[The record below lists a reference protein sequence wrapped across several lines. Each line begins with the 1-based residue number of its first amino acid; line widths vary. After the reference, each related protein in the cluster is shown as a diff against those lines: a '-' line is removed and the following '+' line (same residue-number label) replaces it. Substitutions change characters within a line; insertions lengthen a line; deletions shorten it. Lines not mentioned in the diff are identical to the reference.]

1 METLFFEIGLVI
13 ISAALVGAV
22 GYLLKQPLILA
33 YIAAGVIIGPFG
45 LGLVNDV
52 HVIEIIAEVGIMLML
67 FLVGLEM
74 NPKRLKN
81 LGWVALV
88 AGIGQVLFTG
98 GIGYG
103 LARWF
108 GFEALPSLY
117 LAIALAFSS
126 TVIAVKLIYDK
137 RDNNALYGQVTIG
150 ILLIQDILAIIAL
163 LVLAGFKG
171 GGGVSLAEFG
181 WLLGKG
187 VLLVL
192 GAILIA
198 GKLLSYLYNKIAAS
212 NELLILFSLGWAFLV
227 ALFAQWLGFNIAIGA
242 FIAGVS
248 LAGLPYTFEI
258 NAKAKVLR
266 DFFITIFFVGLGAG
280 MVFTSMGPLI
290 LPFIILSLFVLIG
303 NPLIILWLMGLL
315 GYDKRTS
322 FFTGL
327 AVGNISEFSLILAA
341 LGFSLGHLEVQTV
354 AMVTLIGV
362 LTMTL
367 SSYGMTY
374 NNQIYNFLKPLLDKI
389 AIKKSGKRPS
399 SKKAGM
405 QNHLILL
412 GCGQVGSQ
420 LLDQIRRLKNEYVV
434 VDHDSNVIQD
444 LLERK
449 VSCVFGDIED
459 VELVQEL
466 DLPSA
471 EMIISTLPNPE
482 DNLFLIKQIAKL
494 PPKERPIVLVTA
506 NSGREG
512 MELFNKGADYV
523 ILKPYLGAAHL
534 KSINKELYELEEEV
548 GLGAIS
554 SSIQT
559 DSTGKFKS
567 DHDYAQLLHNLNKLR
582 LAEIKEVLKG
592 KRNEM
597 LPPKLATVPVELP
610 KQEAEDKN

>member
-1 METLFFEIGLVI
+1 MEALFFEIGLVI
-13 ISAALVGAV
+13 ISAALVGVV
-22 GYLLKQPLILA
+22 GYFLRQPLVLA
-33 YIAAGVIIGPFG
+33 YIAAGILIGPSV
-45 LGLVNDV
+45 LGLVQDV

-88 AGIGQVLFTG
+88 AGVGQVLFTG
-98 GIGYG
+98 GIGYL
-103 LARWF
+103 LALWF
-108 GFEALPSLY
+108 GFEALPALY

-126 TVIAVKLIYDK
+126 TVIAVKLLYDK

-150 ILLIQDILAIIAL
+150 ILLIQDVIAIIAL
-163 LVLAGFKG
+163 LVLAGFKEG
-171 GGGVSLAEFG
+171 GGGVGLVEFG

-187 VLLVL
+187 VLMVL
-192 GAILIA
+192 GAVFIA
-198 GKLLSYLYNKIAAS
+198 GRLLSYLYNKIATS
-212 NELLILFSLGWAFLV
+212 NELLILFSLAWAFGV
-227 ALFAQWLGFNIAIGA
+227 ALLASWLDFNIAIGA
-242 FIAGVS
+242 FVAGVS
-248 LAGLPYTFEI
+248 LASLPYTFEI
-258 NAKAKVLR
+258 NAKAKILR
-266 DFFITIFFVGLGAG
+266 DFFITIFFVALGAG

-290 LPFIILSLFVLIG
+290 LPFIVLSLFVLIG

-327 AVGNISEFSLILAA
+327 AVGNISEFSLILVT
-341 LGFSLGHLEVQTV
+341 LGLSLGHLEVQTV
-354 AMVTLIGV
+354 AMVTLIAV
-362 LTMTL
+362 LTMTI

-374 NNQIYNFLKPLLDKI
+374 NNKIYNFLKPFLEKI
-389 AIKKSGKRPS
+389 AIKQSKKRPS
-399 SKKAGM
+399 SKKSGM

-420 LLDQIRRLKNEYVV
+420 ILDQIKRFKNEYVV

-444 LLERK
+444 LLKKK
-449 VSCVFGDIED
+449 VSCMFGDIED

-471 EMIISTLPNPE
+471 EIIISTLPNPE

-512 MELFNKGADYV
+512 MDLFNRGADYV
-523 ILKPYLGAAHL
+523 ILKPYLGASHL

-554 SSIQT
+554 EGIQT
-559 DSTGKFKS
+559 DEKGKFRS
-567 DHDYAQLLHNLNKLR
+567 DQDYAQLLHNLNKLR
-582 LAEIKEVLKG
+582 LAEIKALLKG
-592 KRNEM
+592 RRFSSAEM
-597 LPPKLATVPVELP
+597 EAVPV
-610 KQEAEDKN
+610 QDQDISTRED